1 MVKYIG
7 GENMVLIDVLIEMN
21 ALDQRFTYVHE
32 YELELYTRVKV
43 EFNHRE
49 CVGFVVGIKPYE
61 ELEFKVNPILEV
73 IDEQSLLNEEM
84 IQLAKWM
91 TSFYCIPQISAY
103 HQILPKKLKPKKT
116 KVQPNLVAMVR
127 IKQYEYKNEKQ
138 KVALDFIKNQSI
150 ERSAFRKEFKSIAD
164 RLIKDG
170 KVEVYYQEKK
180 AKLIQSEK
188 KTEIHHTLQQK
199 NAINQI
205 EKLKSGEIGLLH
217 GVTAS
222 GKSEVFYAIIE
233 KILLKQKQVLL
244 LVPEISLVSQMV
256 KGLLSRF
263 ESNVALYHSGL
274 NDQEKYEQYQAV
286 KNNEVNLIVGT
297 RSAVFLPFQNLGMI
311 IIDEEHDQSYKQENQ
326 VLYDAIEIAKQRINY
341 HKCSLLLAS
350 ATPSVDSYARA
361 IKNVYQLIEM
371 PDKVNQVDRK
381 IEVIDMHQQSRRSDY
396 ILSQQLLSS
405 MKETLEKNEQVV
417 LILNKRGYASYVKC
431 LACGNVEQCENC
443 DVALKYH
450 SHDYKLKCHI
460 CDYEKEPTKYCSSC
474 GSYELSHYGIG
485 TQKLEEYVKKMFP
498 QYQVARLDR
507 DTTMKKNSLTNTLEA
522 FENNEY
528 QILIGTQMLSKG
540 LDFANVTLVGMVN
553 GDDLLSR
560 ESYKSVETMYQLLVQ
575 SFGRSGRK
583 KAGKVVLQVY
593 NTEHYAI
600 QSAIKEDYKSFFK
613 LEMNYRHLA
622 NYPPYVYLAYITL
635 YHQDEVVVDEDAK
648 YLESL
653 LDLDYLGPTSI
664 YKIHNQY
671 RQRIVFKSKNN
682 DELHLKLNRIYYKFK
697 ESRRKSKIEI
707 NFNQTTL

>member
-1 MVKYIG
+1 
-7 GENMVLIDVLIEMN
+7 MVLIEVLIELN
-21 ALDQRFTYVHE
+21 ALDQTFTYSHE
-32 YELELYTRVKV
+32 CELELYTRVKV

-49 CVGFVVGIKPYE
+49 CIGFVIGIKPYE
-61 ELEFKVNPILEV
+61 EVEFKINPILEV
-73 IDEQSLLNEEM
+73 MDEKSLLDNEM

-103 HQILPKKLKPKKT
+103 HQILPKKLKPKKINT
-116 KVQPNLVAMVR
+116 HPNLVAMVR
-127 IKQYEYKNEKQ
+127 IKNYEYKSEKQ
-138 KVALDFIKNQSI
+138 KEALDYISNQNI
-150 ERSAFRKEFKSIAD
+150 ERSEFRKNFKSVAD
-164 RLIKDG
+164 RLIKEG
-170 KVEVYYQEKK
+170 KVEVYFQEKK
-180 AKLIQSEK
+180 AELIQSEK
-188 KTEIHHTLQQK
+188 KEVIAHTQQQK
-199 NAINQI
+199 KAINQI
-205 EKLKSGEIGLLH
+205 ENLKANEIGLLH

-274 NDQEKYEQYQAV
+274 NDQEKYEQYQAIR
-286 KNNEVNLIVGT
+286 NNEVNLVIGT

-311 IIDEEHDQSYKQENQ
+311 IIDEEHDQSYKQENN
-326 VLYDAIEIAKQRINY
+326 VLYDAIEVAKQRINY

-371 PDKVNQVDRK
+371 PEKVNQVDRQ
-381 IEVIDMHQQSRRSDY
+381 IEVVDMQKQSRRSDY
-396 ILSQQLLSS
+396 ILSQSLITS
-405 MKETLEKNEQVV
+405 MKETLEKKEQVV

-431 LACGNVEQCENC
+431 LACGNVEQCIHC

-450 SHDYKLKCHI
+450 SHDNKLKCHI
-460 CDYEKEPTKYCSSC
+460 CDYEKESTKYCSAC
-474 GSYELSHYGIG
+474 GSYEISHYGLG

-498 QYQVARLDR
+498 QYRVARLDR
-507 DTTMKKNSLTNTLEA
+507 DTTTKKNSLTSILEV
-522 FENNEY
+522 FEKNEY

-540 LDFANVTLVGMVN
+540 LDFANVTLVGMLN

-583 KAGKVVLQVY
+583 KAGKVILQVY
-593 NTEHYAI
+593 DINHYAI
-600 QSAIKEDYKSFFK
+600 QTAIKEDYKSFFK

-622 NYPPYVYLAYITL
+622 SYPPYVYLAHITL
-635 YHQDEVVVDEDAK
+635 YHQDESIVDEDARF
-648 YLESL
+648 LESL
-653 LDLDYLGPTSI
+653 LEIDYLGPTSV
-664 YKIHNQY
+664 YKVHNQY

-682 DELHLKLNRIYYKFK
+682 EALHLKLYEIYHKFK
-697 ESRRKSKIEI
+697 ASRRKSKIEL
-707 NFNQTTL
+707 NFNQTSL